1 MARNLTEAE
10 RETLG
15 AQAWELS
22 LRKYS
27 QQAISREIGVSRPT
41 VKSLLDE
48 QRKLARKERGETI
61 GEFVASLDAAI
72 REIWRRLDA
81 IPPESASPAAA
92 GLIKGLDSIYRT
104 KAETLGY
111 YAPRKSEAKVEH
123 SHNRRDQEILRKMTD
138 EELNELIALQER
150 VGELCKKTEGRP
162 DPWDTDSA
170 SQKD

>member
-104 KAETLGY
+104 RAETLGY

-123 SHNRRDQEILRKMTD
+123 SHGRDQEILNKMTD
-138 EELNELIALQER
+138 SELDELTVLQTRFE
-150 VGELCKKTEGRP
+150 
-162 DPWDTDSA
+162 
-170 SQKD
+170 